1 MYNNDIELENGVK
14 IMLIKKEYFGNI
26 NKSRMFIQM
35 LFIVLLLFIFSN
47 CSILAQTDVR
57 ESIVKVYTVSN
68 YPDYYNP
75 WSMQGPRASS
85 GSGCI
90 INNNLILTN
99 AHVVSN
105 ETFLQ
110 VRKYGDTERYRA
122 QVLAVSHL
130 TDLAL
135 LTVDEPEFFE
145 GIAPLSLGE
154 LPQIQQEVV
163 VYGFPVGGDMLSI
176 TKGVISRIEHQT
188 YVHSSS
194 IFLAGQIDAA
204 INPGNSGGPVL
215 ADDKIVGVVM
225 QGISSAQN
233 IGYMVPVPVIRH
245 FFIDLEDG
253 KLDGYPSL
261 GISLQDMENEGMRRY
276 YQMGAGQGGVLINQI
291 VPGSPADG
299 NLETGDVLLSL
310 EDFTVGN
317 DGTIEFRP
325 NERTHLNYVVQQ
337 KQIGEDLKLSI
348 LREGEERELKINL
361 FRSSLKDNLVP
372 MEQYETLPTY
382 YIYGGLVFCP
392 LTKDLLNIWGAQ
404 WYQSAPRELV
414 CSISNNIPERE
425 GQQVIIV
432 LKVLAADVN
441 QGYQNINSGVVDRIN
456 GEKIW
461 NMVDLIEKIEH
472 CDKPFII
479 LEDKYN
485 QKIVIDRAMAEESQ
499 QEVLA
504 VYRILADRSEDLL

>member
-1 MYNNDIELENGVK
+1 MLLKEKLLANNYRRRL
-14 IMLIKKEYFGNI
+14 
-26 NKSRMFIQM
+26 FIQVLVM
-35 LFIVLLLFIFSN
+35 LFLIVMAAN
-47 CSILAQTDVR
+47 CYVLAENDVR
-57 ESIVKVYTVSN
+57 EAIVKVYTVSN

-90 INNNLILTN
+90 LDHNLILTN

-105 ETFLQ
+105 QTFLQ
-110 VRKYGDTERYRA
+110 VRKYGDTQRYRA
-122 QVLAVSHL
+122 QVAAVSHL

-135 LTVDEPEFFE
+135 LTVEEPEFFT
-145 GIAPLSLGE
+145 GIEALSLGE
-154 LPQIQQEVV
+154 LPQIQQEVL
-163 VYGFPVGGDMLSI
+163 VYGFPMGGDMLSI

-194 IFLAGQIDAA
+194 VFLAGQIDAA

-215 ADDKIVGVVM
+215 ADGKIVGVVM
-225 QGISSAQN
+225 QGITSAQN

-245 FFIDLEDG
+245 FFADLEDSI
-253 KLDGYPSL
+253 LDGYPSL
-261 GISLQDMENEGMRRY
+261 GISLQEMENDGLKKY
-276 YQMGAGQGGVLINQI
+276 YQVERGMGGVLINQI
-291 VPGSPADG
+291 VPGSPADS
-299 NLETGDVLLSL
+299 NLEAGDVLLSI
-310 EDFTVGN
+310 EDYSIGN

-337 KQIGEDLKLSI
+337 KQIGEDLGLTIQRK
-348 LREGEERELKINL
+348 GEKKELKVNL
-361 FRSSLKDNLVP
+361 FRSSLKDQLVP

-414 CSISNNIPERE
+414 CSILNNIPEKE
-425 GQQVIIV
+425 DQQVIIV

-441 QGYQNINSGVVDRIN
+441 QGYQNISSWVVDRVN

-461 NMVDLIEKIEH
+461 NMSDLVGKIEN
-472 CDKPFII
+472 CTEPFII

-485 QKIVIDRAMAEESQ
+485 QKIVMDRTRALESEEEILS
-499 QEVLA
+499 
-504 VYRILADRSEDLL
+504 VYRIPSDHSEDLLK